1 VIQTQSPLKDVNPS
15 AHVLSLKGKGRQF
28 PSPSEVYPLGQ
39 RGGKSVAT
47 VTGMQPPASSLS
59 YPATQ
64 IVGSS
69 IVTQTPSPSNLYPN
83 GQVGF
88 GIGVGGAMQFP
99 YPSL

>member
-1 VIQTQSPLKDVNPS
+1 
-15 AHVLSLKGKGRQF
+15 
-28 PSPSEVYPLGQ
+28 
-39 RGGKSVAT
+39 
-47 VTGMQPPASSLS
+47 MQLPAPSLS
-59 YPATQ
+59 NPDTQ
-64 IVGSS
+64 IIGTS